1 MQPPALWERVPG
13 RGLVRERARAL
24 QSTRRTGRKMSSLLA
39 TVGEVMPGEWL
50 TDNVTPEAT
59 VKAAELEF
67 VTFKDKWGAMVE
79 AAQWK
84 LRRGVNV

>member
-1 MQPPALWERVPG
+1 
-13 RGLVRERARAL
+13 
-24 QSTRRTGRKMSSLLA
+24 
-39 TVGEVMPGEWL
+39 MPGEWL